1 MATTVKE
8 RMNNPPTDATIG
20 TAIFFFF
27 LLHEPDPQKFEFSST
42 LAMTTGLSKTKKIK
56 ARNYNYL

>member
-20 TAIFFFF
+20 TTIFFFL

-42 LAMTTGLSKTKKIK
+42 LAMTTGLEQNNKIK
-56 ARNYNYL
+56 ARNYN

>member
-1 MATTVKE
+1 MATTVNE

-20 TAIFFFF
+20 TAIFFF

-42 LAMTTGLSKTKKIK
+42 LAMTTGLGKTIKIK
-56 ARNYNYL
+56 ARNYN